1 VTPDTNLT
9 VAAILE
15 AHRSGAATP
24 AETVAA
30 CHARIRAHGDP
41 AVFIA
46 LRKEADAVADAKAV
60 AAEGGSHRPLYGV
73 PIAIKDNI
81 DVEGMPTT
89 AACPAYAYT
98 AAADATCVARLRR
111 AGAIVIGKT
120 NTPEFGA
127 GSHTFNTVFGPTRN
141 PADPSKSAG
150 GSSGGAAA
158 ALASGMV
165 PIADGSDL
173 GGSLRNPASFCNV
186 IGFRPTLAADADPL
200 DLSVD
205 GPMARSVQ
213 DAALLWSVMQPG
225 ELVDVRGSACGPRIA
240 WSPACG
246 GLFPVEPSVSMVV
259 DATRSVFDGLGY
271 ETTEGSPDLAGVRDV
286 FLTVRARSYAADL
299 GELLADHRDEIKSTV
314 VWNIEQGLALTDADV
329 TSAVAGMRRLR
340 SASEGFFE
348 RFDYLVQPVSQVPP
362 FDADLEYPTE
372 VAGEQM
378 ETYVDWMASCWSITV
393 LGGPAISVPAGF
405 TDEGLPIGL
414 QIVGAPGDD
423 AGVLRLAH
431 AFEEATR
438 FGAIRPPSA

>member
-1 VTPDTNLT
+1 
-9 VAAILE
+9 
-15 AHRSGAATP
+15 
-24 AETVAA
+24 
-30 CHARIRAHGDP
+30 
-41 AVFIA
+41 
-46 LRKEADAVADAKAV
+46 
-60 AAEGGSHRPLYGV
+60 
-73 PIAIKDNI
+73 
-81 DVEGMPTT
+81 VE
-89 AACPAYAYT
+89 
-98 AAADATCVARLRR
+98 
-111 AGAIVIGKT
+111 
-120 NTPEFGA
+120 
-127 GSHTFNTVFGPTRN
+127 
-141 PADPSKSAG
+141 
-150 GSSGGAAA
+150 
-158 ALASGMV
+158 
-165 PIADGSDL
+165 
-173 GGSLRNPASFCNV
+173 
-186 IGFRPTLAADADPL
+186 
-200 DLSVD
+200 
-205 GPMARSVQ
+205 
-213 DAALLWSVMQPG
+213 
-225 ELVDVRGSACGPRIA
+225 
-240 WSPACG
+240 
-246 GLFPVEPSVSMVV
+246 
-259 DATRSVFDGLGY
+259 LGY
-271 ETTEGSPDLAGVRDV
+271 ETGEASPDLAGVRDV